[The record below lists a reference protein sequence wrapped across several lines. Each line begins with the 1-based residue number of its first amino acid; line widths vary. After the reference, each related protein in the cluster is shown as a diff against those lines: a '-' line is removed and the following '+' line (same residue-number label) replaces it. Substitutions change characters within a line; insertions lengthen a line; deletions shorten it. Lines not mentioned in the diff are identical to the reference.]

1 MKNWLK
7 KNIESLVVLLLVV
20 SLCIL
25 GILLTRQYTKI
36 KLQVLEER
44 IRYTE
49 GYYDDYIELLEEIYR
64 LEIDNAVYEERIKWL
79 EDNYNEKP
87 VLLDTKQM
95 YVDLADFSELAFN
108 FEGSEPEFQAYMLT
122 YHNELYQR
130 ILLYQ
135 KLFGWKEIKMKKI
148 NEKEKIKLEF
158 ESLSKIAGFKI
169 LPNKAFYVV
178 DNGIKQKY
186 KIDTGL
192 NVYCHCKVNGWVYSP
207 YAMLWLLPIL
217 KGDYQPEEIK

>member
-7 KNIESLVVLLLVV
+7 NNVESLSLLLIFISVCASTCALIVVL
-20 SLCIL
+20 
-25 GILLTRQYTKI
+25 TTQNTKI

-44 IRYTE
+44 VRYTE
-49 GYYDDYIELLEEIYR
+49 GYYDDCIEMLEEIYR
-64 LEIDNAVYEERIKWL
+64 LEINNAVYEERIKWL

-135 KLFGWKEIKMKKI
+135 KLFG
-148 NEKEKIKLEF
+148 
-158 ESLSKIAGFKI
+158 
-169 LPNKAFYVV
+169 
-178 DNGIKQKY
+178 
-186 KIDTGL
+186 
-192 NVYCHCKVNGWVYSP
+192 
-207 YAMLWLLPIL
+207 
-217 KGDYQPEEIK
+217 